1 MSTAVDLSRTSGLI
15 DLGTHSFQITERSWE
30 DEGPSGDPC
39 WYVVCKVVS
48 AGDNQGKELLH
59 TVSLGP
65 KSRWKMDEFLDGIG
79 APKRGKYTLEQCVGK
94 KFRASVGAG
103 TYQGKPKS
111 TIESFIP
118 IEAGQE
124 SFAELVS
131 EVVHHD
137 EALPEDVLG
146 EPEPAAETEQAA
158 GRRGR
163 F

>member
-59 TVSLGP
+59 TVSLGA

-118 IEAGQE
+118 EDMVQGSME
-124 SFAELVS
+124 SMAS
-131 EVVHHD
+131 EIAQND
-137 EALPEDVLG
+137 
-146 EPEPAAETEQAA
+146 AA
-158 GRRGR
+158 
-163 F
+163 